1 MEEQAIRE
9 LNGLT
14 TRFYSRFG
22 ESFSDTRQA
31 PWPGWEHL
39 VGMPEMA
46 RLFAQD
52 RRIRVLDVGC
62 GNCRFERFLMERFP
76 KARWEFLLV
85 DSAPEPAGTAAKAFA
100 EVAPGT
106 QGRFAEYDLVE
117 GLLAGEPSPFA
128 GAGADLTVAFG
139 LMHHIPSD
147 VLRLQA
153 LEALIAAT
161 RPGGL
166 VAITFWQFL
175 DDPALAAKAHA
186 RTAEAAHY
194 LAAAGIDPAALES
207 GDCILGWQDAP
218 FDQGAMRYC
227 HHFGDNDIDRLVERA
242 TAAVPSARVIARWR
256 ADGRTGAL
264 NTYVVIER

>member
-1 MEEQAIRE
+1 MEEKAIRE
-9 LNGLT
+9 LNALT
-14 TRFYSRFG
+14 KRFYGRFG
-22 ESFSDTRQA
+22 ESFSGTRQA

-39 VGMPEMA
+39 AGMPELI
-46 RLFAQD
+46 RLTAQD

-76 KARWEFLLV
+76 EARWEFLLV
-85 DSAPEPAGTAAKAFA
+85 DSAPEPAVTAAKALG
-100 EVAPGT
+100 EAPGN
-106 QGRFAEYDLVE
+106 QQVRFAESDLVE
-117 GLLAGEPSPFA
+117 GLLAGVPLPFP

-139 LMHHIPSD
+139 LMQHIPSD
-147 VLRLQA
+147 ALRLQA
-153 LEALIAAT
+153 LEALMAAT
-161 RPGGL
+161 RPEGL

-175 DDPALAAKAHA
+175 DDPALAAKA
-186 RTAEAAHY
+186 RSCTAEAAPL
-194 LAAAGIDPAALES
+194 LAAAGIGAASLGED
-207 GDCILGWQDAP
+207 DCILGWQDAP